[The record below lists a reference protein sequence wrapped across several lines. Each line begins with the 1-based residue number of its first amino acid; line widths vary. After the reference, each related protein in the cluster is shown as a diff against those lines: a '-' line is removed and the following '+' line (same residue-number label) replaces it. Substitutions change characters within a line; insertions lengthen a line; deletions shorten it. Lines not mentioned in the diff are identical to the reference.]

1 MIAQTACKF
10 RAQLD
15 GFSGKL
21 AYRLSKPLRK
31 FVFHMLYG
39 LMARQ
44 SVLLSE
50 ISRALDEPKPLHKV
64 VTRLSHHL
72 GCPFLQRR
80 LEAALLHEAAA
91 QIGPDT
97 LIVLDPSDIVKPYAQ
112 KMEGLCRVRDGS
124 RSDAKET
131 VMGDGFWLLQAL
143 SVEKGGDN
151 LRPLMLRAWSSEGDP
166 EFSENKELIDAA
178 ETIMAA
184 TQKRGILTIDRGGD
198 RKTLITPFMSRNY
211 PFLIRQRGDRHV
223 LFNRK
228 YQSILQIAASCPIT
242 ERQDIVRINKDGQEE
257 IVTLEYGCRQVGWPG
272 LEDKELWLVVL
283 KGWNDKPLML
293 LTNRPMTRSKR
304 DLRFIVDAYLTR
316 WRVEDTIRFIK
327 QSYQLEDVRVMTMRR
342 LKNLL
347 ALVNMAAYFTIAV
360 LGTHIKLKI
369 LRKHIARAAKTLFES
384 PKLFFYEL
392 SRGISEV
399 CRQSP
404 IRQVQTPRRP
414 EVEQADFLFG

>member
-1 MIAQTACKF
+1 MIAQTACKL
-10 RAQLD
+10 RAQLE

-21 AYRLSKPLRK
+21 ACGLPKPLRK
-31 FVFHMLYG
+31 FIFHVLYG
-39 LMARQ
+39 LMARR

-50 ISRALDEPKPLHKV
+50 ISRALEERIALHKT

-72 GCPFLQRR
+72 ASPFLQRGLEDALLR
-80 LEAALLHEAAA
+80 EAAT
-91 QIGPDT
+91 QIGKDT
-97 LIVLDPSDIVKPYAQ
+97 LIVLDPSEIVKPYAE

-124 RSDAKET
+124 RSDANET

-166 EFSENKELIDAA
+166 EFSENKEIINVA
-178 ETIMAA
+178 ETIMTA
-184 TQKRGILTIDRGGD
+184 TQGHGILVVDRGGD
-198 RKTLITPFMSRNY
+198 RKTLIEPFLKEPY
-211 PFLIRQRGDRHV
+211 LFLIRQRGDRHL

-228 YQSILQIAASCPIT
+228 YRSVLDIAASCPVT
-242 ERQDIVRINKDGQEE
+242 ERQDIVRKAKNGQEE
-257 IVTLEYGCRQVGWPG
+257 IVTLKYGCRQVGWPG
-272 LEDKELWLVVL
+272 LENKELWLVVL
-283 KGWNDKPLML
+283 KGWSNKPLML

-347 ALVNMAAYFTIAV
+347 ALVNAAAYFTIAV
-360 LGTHIKLKI
+360 LGTKIKLRI

-392 SRGISEV
+392 SRGISEA

-404 IRQVQTPRRP
+404 IRQAQSAQRP
-414 EVEQADFLFG
+414 EVEQAAFLFG